1 MRPKGR
7 LKSKKNGADGRNKT
21 GGSSSRLPGYPPGI
35 SDTQV
40 PGCTRT
46 ALYPDMF
53 DEAYP
58 PDTSNGTRYHT
69 FVESTS
75 LGPVSVPGYRV
86 PLVVLYIFMLP
97 AQPVGGEAVIIC
109 L

>member
-7 LKSKKNGADGRNKT
+7 LKSKKMGPADETKRVEAALGF
-21 GGSSSRLPGYPPGI
+21 PG
-35 SDTQV
+35 TQV

-53 DEAYP
+53 DEAY

-75 LGPVSVPGYRV
+75 LGPVSVPGYRY
-86 PLVVLYIFMLP
+86 LWWYCIFLCCLP
-97 AQPVGGEAVIIC
+97 NLWAARP
-109 L
+109 